1 MSDNICPKCNSKVG
15 EGNNFCQNCGFPLDN
30 QKEDIKNSKKN
41 DFLNFK
47 DDFVSKIQNRLD
59 KENVIKTDDIKE
71 MIKNLDE
78 NSLKKLTDKHSIS
91 MNNLKTFNFNKLFDK
106 IDINKLK
113 EDLVELGIIASEFEY
128 DDKKVKSKTKAKKDS
143 KVEVSEEDSDSTDV
157 ESKVKVSEEDIPKDE
172 ESFTDSNVCN
182 KCGFENR
189 SNAKFC
195 TKCGNKLSI

>member
-47 DDFVSKIQNRLD
+47 DDLVSKIQNRLD

-128 DDKKVKSKTKAKKDS
+128 DDKKVKSKTKKVKKDS
-143 KVEVSEEDSDSTDV
+143 KVN
-157 ESKVKVSEEDIPKDE
+157 VSEEDIPKDE
-172 ESFTDSNVCN
+172 ESFTDSNVCT

-195 TKCGNKLSI
+195 TKCGNKLLI